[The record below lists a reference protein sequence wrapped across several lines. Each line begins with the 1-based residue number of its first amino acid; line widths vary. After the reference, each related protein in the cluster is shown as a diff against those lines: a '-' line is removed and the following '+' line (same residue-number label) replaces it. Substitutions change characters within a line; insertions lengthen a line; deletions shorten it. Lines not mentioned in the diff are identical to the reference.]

1 MTTIA
6 TYLSITKN
14 LSRTQARTAAEPAVK
29 TASAYYAANIGKIT
43 SIKQFVGNYRLL
55 SYALDAYGLGS
66 QINSTALIKKVLEG
80 GVANSKALANTLPQ
94 WKAFATAFDFVGKG
108 AASISTATAI
118 AATKQNYIEQQLE
131 NDEGQQDVGVQLALY
146 FHRVAPNVTSAF
158 GILAD
163 KNLLQVVV
171 LRRKHRHAGQG
182 HQRLLQNLRSAQS
195 HQIEQFDPALHRSIR
210 FALWPLV
217 RVDRHFDGGRVEL
230 AVLDIGLGRRARG
243 ARRNCQFAR
252 LQPCRRGRHLELQ
265 RRFDAK
271 PARVQDRRVASSA
284 RPNAAAQ
291 QPCVRRRRQVWR
303 KHPDI

>member
-108 AASISTATAI
+108 AASISTPTAI

-163 KNLLQVVV
+163 KNLLQVVETIFGLPTSFSAESIDTQAKV
-171 LRRKHRHAGQG
+171 INGFFKISDLHNPIKLNNLTQRFTAQYDSLYGPSSGSTATLTVAGS
-182 HQRLLQNLRSAQS
+182 NSPSSTSAS
-195 HQIEQFDPALHRSIR
+195 AG
-210 FALWPLV
+210 A
-217 RVDRHFDGGRVEL
+217 L
-230 AVLDIGLGRRARG
+230 AVLGGIVSS
-243 ARRNCQFAR
+243 N
-252 LQPCRRGRHLELQ
+252 
-265 RRFDAK
+265 
-271 PARVQDRRVASSA
+271 AS
-284 RPNAAAQ
+284 NLAAAGGILSFSDALMQ
-291 QPCVRRRRQVWR
+291 SLQGF
-303 KHPDI
+303 KIGG

>member
-163 KNLLQVVV
+163 KNLLQVVETIFGLPTSFSAESIDTQAKV
-171 LRRKHRHAGQG
+171 INGFFKISDLHNPIKLNNLTQRFTAQYDSLYGPSSGSTATLTVAGS
-182 HQRLLQNLRSAQS
+182 NSPSSTSAS
-195 HQIEQFDPALHRSIR
+195 AG
-210 FALWPLV
+210 A
-217 RVDRHFDGGRVEL
+217 L
-230 AVLDIGLGRRARG
+230 AVLGGIVSSNASNLSAAGGILSFSDALMQSLQGFKIGG
-243 ARRNCQFAR
+243 
-252 LQPCRRGRHLELQ
+252 
-265 RRFDAK
+265 
-271 PARVQDRRVASSA
+271 
-284 RPNAAAQ
+284 
-291 QPCVRRRRQVWR
+291 
-303 KHPDI
+303 